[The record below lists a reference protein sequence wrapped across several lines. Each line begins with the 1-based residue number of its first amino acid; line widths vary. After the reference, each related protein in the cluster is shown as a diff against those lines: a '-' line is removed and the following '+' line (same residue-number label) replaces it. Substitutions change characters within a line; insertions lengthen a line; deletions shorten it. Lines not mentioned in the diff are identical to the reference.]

1 MTPCRAPLRVIPG
14 NHDVGEVGPEPWQ
27 GLSVTAERVAAHR
40 RTFGDDRWL
49 EDVDGWAVLG
59 LNSQL
64 LSSDLAEEEEHWAWL
79 AGAAARTAG
88 RPTLLFTHKPL
99 FWPRPGAGE
108 PTLALGAGDRDRL
121 QALFEPGQLR
131 AVGSGHLH
139 RYRRRR
145 REDVTEVWAPSTAFL
160 ASADGGHDLPSGLEQ
175 LGVVEYRCEGG
186 RVDARFRS
194 VPGLDERD
202 VDQVAEMTEVLN
214 TLAARAD
221 PTG

>member
-1 MTPCRAPLRVIPG
+1 MRIVQISDTHLSAGGGVTAANFEQLIRFVDDVLAPDLVVNTGDVIMADPDRQEDRRAARQLHDTVRAPLRVIPG

-108 PTLALGAGDRDRL
+108 PTLALGAGTATACRPSSSRVSSV
-121 QALFEPGQLR
+121 P
-131 AVGSGHLH
+131 SG
-139 RYRRRR
+139 
-145 REDVTEVWAPSTAFL
+145 AAASTATG
-160 ASADGGHDLPSGLEQ
+160 AG
-175 LGVVEYRCEGG
+175 GG
-186 RVDARFRS
+186 R
-194 VPGLDERD
+194 
-202 VDQVAEMTEVLN
+202 T
-214 TLAARAD
+214 
-221 PTG
+221 